1 MRRAFG
7 FCALLGLALCATP
20 AGAAIEEYDT
30 VSPINMTI
38 DSFEYMNTA
47 SRDAFTEAMR
57 HWSVAVYEMT
67 NGRHRL
73 GRVKIVQ
80 GKGNREFAHV
90 RWLENYHENGKTHA
104 ETEAGAYVP
113 YRQEAV
119 SPKHAIKMSSE
130 FLGGRDNFSSDQGPI
145 DTGYT
150 LAHECGHYVYGL
162 FDEYEGDAFNWWPR
176 WIYPNSPR
184 TGDHMVRTIMNSD
197 DIIVHSIMRD
207 QISGF
212 ALDGNLF
219 PYERAMALNFSTDEH
234 YGFDGTK
241 CPEEYQTAQRR
252 LYPRTVSCWSTLV
265 SKELPA
271 WALLRS
277 YKRRFYRDLV
287 SAKPATSFD
296 ITHGNGFPRIG
307 STEAEFREKSPAIDD
322 LKIEW
327 GTTDNQRA
335 RMILVENSGNLL
347 ESLSDL
353 DWPYSPMM
361 CNLVDMLLT
370 AIPAGADVG
379 IFTFDRDGVHEVVP
393 FRKIAEGAN
402 EGGALAENAIIRD
415 RLRME
420 ARNKLHTLLFPQDSQ
435 TGINIPLYDVL
446 SDAIDRLQ
454 AYMDARHIL
463 LGDIV
468 VLIAQAPED
477 SEKYSRETTFKA
489 LAAKSRS
496 FFIPLSL
503 VSVRNRSIEL
513 YRRLSRETGGSFHK
527 RAAPLS
533 PERFRYTGDILWRS
547 FQPEPYLLRNP
558 WSGYLQ
564 LLCADNFGDIFFGYS
579 TLGTSSTRGQSDVQ
593 SGVRWRTPNFLTGE
607 AGPPKRDA
615 AQGKRDEEV
624 RGDRIA
630 SQPFILDGRI
640 GAFSVFVKVLNPYQ
654 RSLQCVLVAPGGKR
668 FPVGDSTF
676 MLDDDLNAR
685 VKMDPSLAGY
695 WRLECE
701 GAKYNEAQVSF
712 HIVGESIGLKA
723 GELPDLDNRGNGVG
737 KDGVSVRQEEGG
749 RGYRGALFHHLEAA
763 GVSGGIF
770 NSAENGKR
778 LRLQC
783 STYEGEELLTGLS
796 VVARVIH
803 PSGWI
808 ESIRMRDDGVGP
820 DLADRD
826 GIYTGEVFCNE
837 RGHYQVST
845 AAENDGSAYVTRLS
859 NPDGPSG
866 SFDLEG
872 KSPFWG
878 DAVTEPFKRMDQVT
892 FDVIYD
898 PEAAQAP
905 DPEGTHMTLPILSI
919 GEIEGPQHILEG
931 IETEYSVDVAPVEL
945 GGMMAKYFAWSVINS
960 DKFRILPDPEGR
972 PNVVRVLADRDYGSS
987 GGRLQVCN
995 AVPPALIRLV
1005 EAQRRTKGLMV
1016 VEPVF
1021 LGKSFALG
1029 DECMVFADEDVFFEG
1044 ALRLPEGYDSRASW
1058 SRRGP
1063 DQVARLVRQD
1073 AAGCTV
1079 RTLKPGTF
1087 TLTLSSDV
1095 YPDRIG
1101 RTITVKVIRREGPGS
1116 QPGKPGDDAGSKP
1129 RPIPGGDPGGDDDV
1143 DTDPGDDGGG
1153 GSGGGGPGRPGRP
1166 PRGPETPDPEE
1177 PVPLPP
1183 GVSAVL
1189 VDGRALGPGG
1199 MALVEGIRSISL
1211 AFRFADAVE
1220 RHLLS
1225 ASLLSAEGGRNE
1237 AEATIDGARLSADG
1251 LALTA
1256 DFHPRTEGRY
1266 RIAYGFERKDGVRAK
1281 GSFVVKV
1288 TGGSGSGGRGDER
1301 RGGGCSALDGAAML
1315 FLLACFL
1322 LPCRTEGAGDRS

>member
-7 FCALLGLALCATP
+7 FCALFGLAFCAAP
-20 AGAAIEEYDT
+20 VGATIEEYDT

-38 DSFEYMNTA
+38 DSFEYMNAA
-47 SRDAFTEAMR
+47 SQDAFTEAMR

-80 GKGNREFAHV
+80 GGGNREFAHV
-90 RWLENYHENGKTHA
+90 RWLENYHENGKPHA
-104 ETEAGAYVP
+104 ETKAGAYVP
-113 YRQEAV
+113 YRQEAI
-119 SPKHAIKMSSE
+119 SPRHAIKMSSE
-130 FLGGRDNFSSDQGPI
+130 FLGGRNDFTSDQGPI

-162 FDEYEGDAFNWWPR
+162 FDEYDGSSGVGWFEGWMNPNLPR
-176 WIYPNSPR
+176 FGDQLVWIG
-184 TGDHMVRTIMNSD
+184 GDWA
-197 DIIVHSIMRD
+197 HSIMRD
-207 QISGF
+207 QITGF
-212 ALDGNLF
+212 ALDGKLF

-287 SAKPATSFD
+287 SAKPTASFD
-296 ITHGNGFPRIG
+296 ITHKDGFPFTRA
-307 STEAEFREKSPAIDD
+307 TEAEFRAKSPAIDD

-327 GTTDNQRA
+327 GTTRNQRA

-347 ESLSDL
+347 EFIFGLT
-353 DWPYSPMM
+353 WPYTPEV
-361 CNLVDMLLT
+361 CNLVDMMLT
-370 AIPAGADVG
+370 AIPDGADVG
-379 IFTFDRDGVHEVVP
+379 VFTFDRDGVHEVVP
-393 FRKIAEGAN
+393 FRKIADGPN
-402 EGGALAENAIIRD
+402 GGGVLPENAIIRD
-415 RLRME
+415 GLSME
-420 ARNKLHTLLFPQDSQ
+420 TQNKLRTLLRPQDTQ
-435 TGINIPLYDVL
+435 TGIDIPLYDVL

-468 VLIAQAPED
+468 VLVAQKPED
-477 SEKYSRETTFKA
+477 SEKHSGKTTFEA
-489 LAAKSRS
+489 LGAKSRS
-496 FFIPLSL
+496 FFIPLSF
-503 VSVRNRSIEL
+503 VSLRNRSIEL
-513 YRRLSRETGGSFHK
+513 YQRLSRETGGYVRKSSV
-527 RAAPLS
+527 PLS
-533 PERFRYTGDILWRS
+533 PERIRYIGNAPWRS
-547 FQPEPYLLRNP
+547 FQEEPYLLLNP
-558 WSGYLQ
+558 WNGHLQ
-564 LLCADNFGDIFFGYS
+564 LLCADDFGDVFSGHS
-579 TLGTSSTRGQSDVQ
+579 ALGTSPPRTVQ
-593 SGVRWRTPNFLTGE
+593 SNTQWRSPDSVAGE
-607 AGPPKRDA
+607 AGPSMPEAMQEKRDA
-615 AQGKRDEEV
+615 KV
-624 RGDRIA
+624 RGERLT
-630 SQPFILDGRI
+630 SSPFLLDSRI
-640 GAFSVFVKVLNPYQ
+640 GAFSAFINIINPYQ
-654 RSLQCVLVAPGGKR
+654 RSLQCTLVAPGGKR
-668 FPVGDSTF
+668 FPIGGMITGMDNN
-676 MLDDDLNAR
+676 LNVR
-685 VKMDPSLAGY
+685 VKVKSSQVGY
-695 WRLECE
+695 WHLECE
-701 GAKYNEAQVSF
+701 GAGYKEVQVSF
-712 HIVGESIGLKA
+712 YIVGESRGLKA
-723 GELPDLDNRGNGVG
+723 GDTLDEAGKRDAVG
-737 KDGVSVRQEEGG
+737 KDEVSVRQEEEGG
-749 RGYRGALFHHLEAA
+749 RGYRGARFHRLEAA

-778 LRLQC
+778 LRIQC

-803 PSGWI
+803 PAGWS
-808 ESIRMRDDGVGP
+808 ESIHMRDDGVAP

-826 GIYTGEVFCNE
+826 GIYTGEVLCNE
-837 RGHYQVST
+837 PGHYQVVTT
-845 AAENDGSAYVTRLS
+845 ADNDGDAYVTRLS
-859 NPDGPSG
+859 KPNDPGG

-878 DAVTEPFKRMDQVT
+878 DAVTEPFRRMDQVT

-898 PEAAQAP
+898 PETARAP
-905 DPEGTHMTLPILSI
+905 DPECAHMTLPILSI
-919 GEIEGPQHILEG
+919 GDIEGPQHILEG
-931 IETEYSVDVAPVEL
+931 IETEYSADITPGEL
-945 GGMMAKYFAWSVINS
+945 GTMMAKYFAWSVDNS

-972 PNVVRVLADRDYGSS
+972 YNVIRVITDRDYGSS
-987 GGRLQVCN
+987 SGRLQVCN
-995 AVPPALIRLV
+995 AIPPALIRLV
-1005 EAQRRTKGLMV
+1005 EAQRRTLALSV
-1016 VEPVF
+1016 VQPVF
-1021 LGKSFALG
+1021 AGAGFVQSSHT
-1029 DECMVFADEDVFFEG
+1029 VFENEDIFFEG
-1044 ALRLPEGYDSRASW
+1044 TLRLPEGYDSTASW

-1073 AAGCTV
+1073 ATGCTV
-1079 RTLKPGTF
+1079 RTLRPGTF

-1116 QPGKPGDDAGSKP
+1116 QPGKPGDDAVSKP

-1143 DTDPGDDGGG
+1143 DTDPGDDGDG

-1189 VDGRALGPGG
+1189 VDGRPLGPGG
-1199 MALVEGIRSISL
+1199 TALVEGIRSVSL

-1220 RHLLS
+1220 RHVLS
-1225 ASLLSAEGGRNE
+1225 ASLLSAGGRRNE
-1237 AEATIDGARLSADG
+1237 AEATIGGARLSADG

-1266 RIAYGFERKDGVRAK
+1266 RIAYGFERKDGVRAT

-1288 TGGSGSGGRGDER
+1288 TGGSGSSDQGDER
-1301 RGGGCSALDGAAML
+1301 RGGGCSALDGAVIL

-1322 LPCRTEGAGDRS
+1322 LPCRAEGAGDRS

>member
-30 VSPINMTI
+30 ISPINMTI
-38 DSFEYMNTA
+38 DSFEYMNAA

-80 GKGNREFAHV
+80 GRGNREFAHV
-90 RWLENYHENGKTHA
+90 RWLENYHENGKPHA

-113 YRQEAV
+113 YRQDAV

-130 FLGGRDNFSSDQGPI
+130 YLGGRNDFTSSQGPI

-162 FDEYEGDAFNWWPR
+162 FDEYKGDKLKWWWERGWRELQR
-176 WIYPNSPR
+176 WMNPNLPR
-184 TGDHMVRTIMNSD
+184 TEDHLVWIGGDCA
-197 DIIVHSIMRD
+197 HSIMRD

-212 ALDGNLF
+212 TLDKKFF

-234 YGFDGTK
+234 YGFDGIK

-265 SKELPA
+265 SKELPG
-271 WALLRS
+271 LTLFP

-327 GTTDNQRA
+327 GTTRNQRA

-347 ESLSDL
+347 EPLEKNLEWS
-353 DWPYSPMM
+353 YSPTLY
-361 CNLVDMLLT
+361 NLVDMMLT

-379 IFTFDRDGVHEVVP
+379 VFTFDRGGIEEVAP
-393 FRKIAEGAN
+393 FQKMESVARNRLKAET
-402 EGGALAENAIIRD
+402 
-415 RLRME
+415 
-420 ARNKLHTLLFPQDSQ
+420 RNKLHTLLFPQDSQ

-468 VLIAQAPED
+468 VLIAQAPEE
-477 SEKYSRETTFKA
+477 SEKHSKKTTFEA
-489 LAAKSRS
+489 LTAKSRS

-503 VSVRNRSIEL
+503 VSVRNRNIEL
-513 YRRLSRETGGSFHK
+513 YQRLSRETGGIVRR
-527 RAAPLS
+527 RAVPLS
-533 PERFRYTGDILWRS
+533 PERIRYIGNTFWRS
-547 FQPEPYLLRNP
+547 FLPEPYLLRNP
-558 WSGYLQ
+558 WGGYLQ
-564 LLCADNFGDIFFGYS
+564 LLCADDFGDIFSGYPA
-579 TLGTSSTRGQSDVQ
+579 LGGLSPRGQSDIRSGVQQ
-593 SGVRWRTPNFLTGE
+593 SGVRWRTPSSLAGKAAPTTG
-607 AGPPKRDA
+607 DA
-615 AQGKRDEEV
+615 AQGKRDVEV
-624 RGDRIA
+624 RGDRL
-630 SQPFILDGRI
+630 SSLPFILDGRI
-640 GAFSVFVKVLNPYQ
+640 GAFSVFAKVLNPYQ

-668 FPVGDSTF
+668 FPVGGRLF
-676 MLDDDLNAR
+676 GLDNDLNVH
-685 VKMDPSLAGY
+685 VKMNPSLAGY

-723 GELPDLDNRGNGVG
+723 GELSDLDNRGNGAG
-737 KDGVSVRQEEGG
+737 KDETSVLQEGKRE
-749 RGYRGALFHHLEAA
+749 RGYRGALFHRLEAA
-763 GVSGGIF
+763 GASGGVF

-919 GEIEGPQHILEG
+919 GDIEGPQHILEG

-1225 ASLLSAEGGRNE
+1225 ASLLSAEGKRNE